1 MYIYIVRIVYIVNNI
16 CIALTLPKGTST
28 ECHWCFC
35 GVPRVLQV
43 KMQMAKSHNDV
54 TKMIDVF
61 SQVVV
66 VILRYSHRQRVRNSG
81 TSCSLYMEGLSLSTI
96 SAIVD
101 HAICSYIIIYLLCLG
116 ANGCLVSLFAP
127 VCTQTNGERQDKL
140 WKHIDEVKLFS
151 FLGHH
156 WDMDVSKNCGT
167 PKWMVYNGKPY

>member
-1 MYIYIVRIVYIVNNI
+1 MCHMIICIYIVRIVYIIYNITI

-66 VILRYSHRQRVRNSG
+66 VILRYSHRQGVRNSG
-81 TSCSLYMEGLSLSTI
+81 TSCSLHMEGLSLSTI
-96 SAIVD
+96 SAILD
-101 HAICSYIIIYLLCLG
+101 HAICSYIIYYIPSLFGANGCL
-116 ANGCLVSLFAP
+116 NGCLVSLHD
-127 VCTQTNGERQDKL
+127 CLHQTNGERQDKL
-140 WKHIDEVKLFS
+140 WKHIDEVHC
-151 FLGHH
+151 FLSWTH
-156 WDMDVSKNCGT
+156 WDILN
-167 PKWMVYNGKPY
+167 WN

>member
-1 MYIYIVRIVYIVNNI
+1 MYSQHCSHWCRSLPYPIYLAFTKAANRVQKWTSISLWAIGNRFYFLFFNIESESLCIIYYVYINIRYRYYLHGLYESHDYMYIYIYIYIVRIVYIIYNI

-66 VILRYSHRQRVRNSG
+66 VFFFWDIPIVKVSEILVLRAH
-81 TSCSLYMEGLSLSTI
+81 
-96 SAIVD
+96 
-101 HAICSYIIIYLLCLG
+101 
-116 ANGCLVSLFAP
+116 
-127 VCTQTNGERQDKL
+127 CT
-140 WKHIDEVKLFS
+140 WKFWV
-151 FLGHH
+151 
-156 WDMDVSKNCGT
+156 
-167 PKWMVYNGKPY
+167 

>member
-1 MYIYIVRIVYIVNNI
+1 MYIIYNI

-28 ECHWCFC
+28 DWCFC

-66 VILRYSHRQRVRNSG
+66 VILRYSHRQGVRNSG
-81 TSCSLYMEGLSLSTI
+81 TSCSLHMEGLSLSTS
-96 SAIVD
+96 SAILD
-101 HAICSYIIIYLLCLG
+101 RAICSYIIYYIPSLFG

-127 VCTQTNGERQDKL
+127 VCTRQTASAKT
-140 WKHIDEVKLFS
+140 S
-151 FLGHH
+151 FGSTSMRFIVFFPGRIGIF
-156 WDMDVSKNCGT
+156 WTGT
-167 PKWMVYNGKPY
+167 NLIENYD

>member
-1 MYIYIVRIVYIVNNI
+1 MYIVNNI

-101 HAICSYIIIYLLCLG
+101 HAICSYIIYYIP
-116 ANGCLVSLFAP
+116 SLFGGKWVP
-127 VCTQTNGERQDKL
+127 CITVCTCLHPDKRRAPRQAL
-140 WKHIDEVKLFS
+140 EAHR
-151 FLGHH
+151 
-156 WDMDVSKNCGT
+156 
-167 PKWMVYNGKPY
+167 